1 MLEQP
6 CQRGEGPLRVEK
18 IRPLL
23 LLLPRR
29 HSQSQSRLPWLG
41 QQRARLPGGMLLLLP
56 RLPHQLQLECHD
68 LSAAGEGVEGL
79 RGEREGEG
87 DGIFEETFDLKREFE
102 IAPQTTERERVREEE
117 KWGDAARGVS

>member
-1 MLEQP
+1 M
-6 CQRGEGPLRVEK
+6 
-18 IRPLL
+18 
-23 LLLPRR
+23 
-29 HSQSQSRLPWLG
+29 
-41 QQRARLPGGMLLLLP
+41 
-56 RLPHQLQLECHD
+56 
-68 LSAAGEGVEGL
+68 